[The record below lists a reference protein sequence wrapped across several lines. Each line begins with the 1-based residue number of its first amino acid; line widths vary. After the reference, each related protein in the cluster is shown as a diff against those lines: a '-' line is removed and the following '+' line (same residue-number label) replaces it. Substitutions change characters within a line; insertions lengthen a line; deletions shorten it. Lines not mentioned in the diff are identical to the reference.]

1 MNEIISKPFLLL
13 LSLKKAFKKCA
24 GCLVT
29 LDFIT
34 LFFFNTVSS
43 LDFSLPEGS
52 MAYLYF
58 IQHQTFLLLSL
69 FIHIATN
76 AEIRWETLRSSQ
88 RNYPKSM

>member
-29 LDFIT
+29 LDSIT
-34 LFFFNTVSS
+34 LFFNTVSS